1 MSVTTAELA
10 YCMTLPPKRAISYL
24 KSKGYSFTWDW
35 EEMWQDAH
43 ARAFTVAKVTRLDIL
58 EDIRSALQQALDEGK
73 TDRWFRQQLEPELQR
88 KGWWGPRDTTDPV
101 TGEPVPIQQGSPW
114 RLDTIFRTNM
124 SVLYSAGRW
133 AEQMENV
140 DDRPYWMYTGINDSH
155 TRKSHLALHG
165 LVLRYDDPFWQ
176 AFYPPNGW
184 GGRRGGVCPGRKP
197 SDPPFGRASYPPNG
211 WRCRCGVIALSAADV
226 RARGLKVSGSG
237 SAMGWELKL
246 VSEKTGEMQNVAT
259 FNTGTTK
266 VATDVGWSYA
276 PGAAYRPDL
285 ARYQGTL
292 QPLAQQELRG

>member
-10 YCMTLPPKRAISYL
+10 YCMTLPPKRAVSYL
-24 KSKGYSFTWDW
+24 KSKGYQITWDW
-35 EEMWQDAH
+35 EEMWQEAH

-58 EDIRSALQQALDEGK
+58 EDIRGALQQAVDEGK
-73 TDRWFRQQLEPELQR
+73 TARWFRQELEPVLKR

-101 TGEPVPIQQGSPW
+101 TGKPVTIQQGSPW

-155 TRKSHLALHG
+155 TRRSHLALHG
-165 LVLRYDDPFWQ
+165 LVLRWDDPFWQ

-184 GGRRGGVCPGRKP
+184 
-197 SDPPFGRASYPPNG
+197 
-211 WRCRCGVIALSAADV
+211 RCRCSVIALSAADV
-226 RARGLKVSGSG
+226 RARGLKVISSG
-237 SAMGWELKL
+237 SAMGQELKL
-246 VSEKTGEMQNVAT
+246 VSEKTGEMRNVAT

-266 VATDVGWSYA
+266 VTTDVGWSYA

>member
-101 TGEPVPIQQGSPW
+101 TGEPVTIQQGSPW

-140 DDRPYWMYTGINDSH
+140 DDRP
-155 TRKSHLALHG
+155 
-165 LVLRYDDPFWQ
+165 
-176 AFYPPNGW
+176 
-184 GGRRGGVCPGRKP
+184 
-197 SDPPFGRASYPPNG
+197 
-211 WRCRCGVIALSAADV
+211 
-226 RARGLKVSGSG
+226 
-237 SAMGWELKL
+237 
-246 VSEKTGEMQNVAT
+246 
-259 FNTGTTK
+259 
-266 VATDVGWSYA
+266 
-276 PGAAYRPDL
+276 
-285 ARYQGTL
+285 
-292 QPLAQQELRG
+292 

>member
-1 MSVTTAELA
+1 MQIFQEQKPVQQQRPQMYAAVEILQLDVCQLQSYINTALLENPTLECGAAPGVSLLDDLSAGGHAAAGEDAEHMQPDFADRDAVAYGEDLTTHLQFQAE
-10 YCMTLPPKRAISYL
+10 
-24 KSKGYSFTWDW
+24 
-35 EEMWQDAH
+35 
-43 ARAFTVAKVTRLDIL
+43 RL
-58 EDIRSALQQALDEGK
+58 S
-73 TDRWFRQQLEPELQR
+73 LEPELQR

-101 TGEPVPIQQGSPW
+101 TGEPVTIQQGSPW

-176 AFYPPNGW
+176 AFYPPNG
-184 GGRRGGVCPGRKP
+184 C
-197 SDPPFGRASYPPNG
+197 
-211 WRCRCGVIALSAADV
+211 RCRCGVIALSAADV